1 MPYIPKEDR
10 NSYDD
15 SLHMLGYR
23 LTLPEISEEELAGHL
38 NYCISKLCF
47 TLFDSRRRYVRIN
60 TIVGALEGAKQ
71 EFIRRKVAP
80 YEDEKIE
87 SQGDI

>member
-1 MPYIPKEDR
+1 MPYISQEDR
-10 NSYDD
+10 RIYNAYLYAIFDHLDD
-15 SLHMLGYR
+15 L
-23 LTLPEISEEELAGHL
+23 SEEQLAGHL
-38 NYCISKLCF
+38 NYCISKICF
-47 TLFDSRRRYVRIN
+47 TLFDSRPKYVRIN

-87 SQGDI
+87 SEGDL